1 MWSHEFWKWGEPLL
15 FGYLLTWFLIPGL
28 LLNRRKPAASV
39 VAWSLTIILMP
50 LIGSFLFL
58 LLGLNRVERRRAS
71 RLDSTRR
78 LGQRIPEWNQYE
90 LLPGEELSELSREMS
105 MLAHRLSETRPTQG
119 NSVEIYSETSETMK
133 AIELAVQ
140 GAERSINLEYYIFQ
154 PDETGKRLRNM
165 LIAKAKQGVSIRFLY
180 DSLGSMRLHREFLR
194 PMREA
199 GIQVATFL
207 PGQSLREK
215 WSLNLRSH
223 RKIIVVDGQIG
234 FTGGMNIGDEYLGRD
249 PVLGYWRDTHL
260 RLTGPAVLQLQQV
273 FVEDW
278 YYATNEALI
287 STQTFAEPDRWGDQV
302 VQIISG
308 GPDQETEPFHSMF
321 FSAINSA
328 VRQVLLTTSY
338 FVPTPALEMA
348 LQNAALR
355 GVRVR
360 ILVPQ
365 RSAHPLMIV
374 AGRWFYDSL
383 MKSGV
388 EIYEYHKGLLHSKTI
403 TIDGEW
409 SMVGSPNFDARSV
422 TLNFEIGAAL
432 HGQRIASQ
440 LEEHF
445 ANDLLGATKI
455 DPKEWPKRA
464 WWRKLAEGVCR
475 LFSPQL

>member
-1 MWSHEFWKWGEPLL
+1 MWSEEFWKWGEPLL

-28 LLNRRKPAASV
+28 LMNRRKPAASV
-39 VAWSLTIILMP
+39 VAWSMTILLMP
-50 LIGSFLFL
+50 LVGSFLFL
-58 LLGLNRVERRRAS
+58 LLGLNRVERRRVS
-71 RLDSTRR
+71 RLDSARR
-78 LGQRIPEWNQYE
+78 LGQRIQEWSQYD
-90 LLPGEELSELSREMS
+90 LLPGEETSELSRGMS
-105 MLAHRLSETRPTQG
+105 MLAHRLTDARPTQG
-119 NSVEIYSETSETMK
+119 NSVVVFAETSETMD
-133 AIELAVQ
+133 AIDRAVQ
-140 GAERSINLEYYIFQ
+140 EALDSIHLEYYIFQ
-154 PDETGKRLRNM
+154 PDETGKRLRDM
-165 LIAKAKQGVSIRFLY
+165 LIAKAQAGVKVRFLY

-194 PMREA
+194 PMSEA

-207 PGQSLREK
+207 PGQSLRER

-278 YYATNEALI
+278 FFATNEALI
-287 STQTFAEPDRWGDQV
+287 STPIFSEPEHWGDEIVQV
-302 VQIISG
+302 VSG
-308 GPDQETEPFHSMF
+308 GPDRDTEPFHSLF
-321 FSAINSA
+321 FSAINSSE
-328 VRQVLLTTSY
+328 RQVLLTTSY

-348 LQNAALR
+348 LENAALR
-355 GVRVR
+355 GVRVK

-383 MKSGV
+383 MASGA

-422 TLNFEIGAAL
+422 TLNFEIGACL
-432 HGQRIASQ
+432 HGPRMASL
-440 LEEHF
+440 LEGHF
-445 ANDLLGATKI
+445 TNDLQGATKI
-455 DPKEWPKRA
+455 DPKEWRNRA

>member
-1 MWSHEFWKWGEPLL
+1 MWSEEFWKWGEPLL
-15 FGYLLTWFLIPGL
+15 FGYLLTWLLIPGL
-28 LLNRRKPAASV
+28 LMNRRKPAASV
-39 VAWSLTIILMP
+39 VAWSLTIVLMP
-50 LIGSFLFL
+50 LVGSFLFL

-71 RLDSTRR
+71 KLDSTRR
-78 LGQRIPEWNQYE
+78 LGQRIPEWSQYE
-90 LLPGEELSELSREMS
+90 VLPGEEMSELSRS
-105 MLAHRLSETRPTQG
+105 MAQLAHRLSETRVTQG
-119 NSVEIYSETSETMK
+119 NSVEVFAETNRTMQ
-133 AIELAVQ
+133 AIEKAVEE
-140 GAERSINLEYYIFQ
+140 ARDSIHLEYYIFQ
-154 PDETGKRLRNM
+154 PDETGRRLRDM
-165 LIAKAKQGVSIRFLY
+165 LIAKAKQGVKVRFLY

-207 PGQSLREK
+207 PGQSLRER

-223 RKIIVVDGQIG
+223 RKIIVVDGQVG

-260 RLTGPAVLQLQQV
+260 RLTGPCVLQLQQI

-278 YYATNEALI
+278 YFATNEALL
-287 STQTFAEPDRWGDQV
+287 STSVFAEPEHWGNESI
-302 VQIISG
+302 QIIAG
-308 GPDQETEPFHSMF
+308 GPDQETEPFHSIY

-328 VRQVLLTTSY
+328 QHRVLLTTSY

-355 GVRVR
+355 GVDVK
-360 ILVPQ
+360 ILIPQ
-365 RSAHPLMIV
+365 KSAHPLMIV

-383 MKSGV
+383 MASGV
-388 EIYEYHKGLLHSKTI
+388 EIYEYHMGLLHSKTI
-403 TIDGEW
+403 TVDGEW

-432 HGQRIASQ
+432 HGKHLASL

-445 ANDLLGATKI
+445 ANDLKGATRV
-455 DPKEWPKRA
+455 DPVTWKNRP
-464 WWRKLAEGVCR
+464 WWMKLASGVCR